1 MVKLIQFYSPR
12 GLKLSRA
19 ENQYVWDVDGRRYLD
34 CHAQYG
40 SIFLGH
46 RNPKI
51 TNAIKEQI
59 EKIYGAYP
67 AFDTEAME
75 KALESLSKI
84 LPRKLEYVYML
95 NGGGEAVELSLK
107 IARKLTGRKKFI
119 SFINAFHGRTMG
131 ALSVTWNPRY
141 REGYDPFP
149 WDVKFLPYNK
159 IEELEK
165 EVDNE
170 TAGIIVEVIQGEGG
184 LNEGSVEFLK
194 AIREACDRTEAQMI
208 IDEVQTGF
216 GRTGYLWAY
225 QIANVE
231 PDILVAG
238 KSIGGGFPVSLTA
251 VKTELGEK
259 LKEGDHG
266 STFGGNP
273 VACAALTA
281 SIQVLLEEKVVEKT
295 AQVGKIIRGH
305 LEKIKE
311 EFGEVVREVKGRG
324 LMLGIETR
332 FEPTSILKLL
342 QENGV
347 IALRAGRL
355 TVRFLPPYMISTQDI
370 EYVAEALRRILSQ
383 VKEEKILTKTQT

>member
-19 ENQYVWDVDGRRYLD
+19 ENQYVWDVDGRKYID
-34 CHAQYG
+34 CHSQYG
-40 SIFLGH
+40 SLFLGH
-46 RNPKI
+46 RNPRILSAVKD
-51 TNAIKEQI
+51 QL

-67 AFDTEAME
+67 AFDTEAKE
-75 KALESLSKI
+75 KALESLGKI
-84 LPRKLEYVYML
+84 LPKKLEYVYML

-107 IARKLTGRKKFI
+107 TARKLTGRKKFI

-131 ALSVTWNPRY
+131 ALSVTWNPKY

-159 IEELEK
+159 VEEVEK
-165 EVDNE
+165 EVDDE
-170 TAGIIVEVIQGEGG
+170 TAGVIVEVIQGEGG
-184 LNEGSVEFLK
+184 LNEASVEFLK
-194 AIREACDRTEAQMI
+194 AIREACDRTGAQMI

-216 GRTGYLWAY
+216 GRTGYLWAH
-225 QIANVE
+225 QIANIE

-238 KSIGGGFPVSLTA
+238 KAIGGGFPVSLTA
-251 VKTELGEK
+251 IKSELGER

-266 STFGGNP
+266 STFGVNP
-273 VACAALTA
+273 LACSALTA
-281 SIQVLLEEKVVEKT
+281 SIQVLLEENVVEKT
-295 AQVGKIIRGH
+295 ANIGRIFRESLESIR
-305 LEKIKE
+305 E

-332 FEPTSILKLL
+332 FEPTPILKLL
-342 QENGV
+342 QDNGV

-355 TVRFLPPYMISTQDI
+355 VVRFLPPYMITPQDI
-370 EYVAEALRRILSQ
+370 EHIKEALMQVLDQ
-383 VKEEKILTKTQT
+383 VKEEKITAKASL

>member
-1 MVKLIQFYSPR
+1 MVRLIQFYSPR

-19 ENQYVWDVDGRRYLD
+19 ENQYVWDFDGRKYID
-34 CHAQYG
+34 CHTQYG
-40 SIFLGH
+40 SLFLGH
-46 RNPKI
+46 RNPRII
-51 TNAIKEQI
+51 TAIKDQLD
-59 EKIYGAYP
+59 KIYGAYP
-67 AFDTEAME
+67 AFDTEAKE

-107 IARKLTGRKKFI
+107 TARKLTGRKKFI

-131 ALSVTWNPRY
+131 ALSVTWNPKY

-149 WDVKFLPYNK
+149 WDVRFLPYNK
-159 IEELEK
+159 VEEVER

-170 TAGIIVEVIQGEGG
+170 TAGVIVEVIQGEGG
-184 LNEGSVEFLK
+184 LNEASIEFLK
-194 AIREACDRTEAQMI
+194 AIREACDRTGAQMI

-216 GRTGYLWAY
+216 GRTGYLWAH
-225 QIANVE
+225 QIANIE

-238 KSIGGGFPVSLTA
+238 KAIGGGFPVSLA
-251 VKTELGEK
+251 AIKSELGEK

-266 STFGGNP
+266 STFGVNP
-273 VACAALTA
+273 LACSALTA
-281 SIQVLLEEKVVEKT
+281 SIQVLLEENVVEKT
-295 AQVGKIIRGH
+295 ASIGRVFRES
-305 LEKIKE
+305 LESIKE

-332 FEPTSILKLL
+332 FEPTPILKLL
-342 QENGV
+342 QDNGV

-355 TVRFLPPYMISTQDI
+355 VLRFLPPYMITSQDI
-370 EYVAEALRRILSQ
+370 QHITEALKRALSQ
-383 VKEEKILTKTQT
+383 VKEEKITAKTSS

>member
-1 MVKLIQFYSPR
+1 MVRLIQFYSPR

-19 ENQYVWDVDGRRYLD
+19 ENQYVWDFDGRKYID
-34 CHAQYG
+34 CHTQYG
-40 SIFLGH
+40 SLFLGH
-46 RNPKI
+46 RNPRII
-51 TNAIKEQI
+51 TAIKDQLD
-59 EKIYGAYP
+59 KIYGAYP
-67 AFDTEAME
+67 AFDTEAKE

-107 IARKLTGRKKFI
+107 TARKLTGRKKFI

-131 ALSVTWNPRY
+131 ALSVTWNPKY

-149 WDVKFLPYNK
+149 WDVRFLPYNK
-159 IEELEK
+159 VEEVER

-170 TAGIIVEVIQGEGG
+170 TAGVIVEVIQGEGG
-184 LNEGSVEFLK
+184 LNEASIEFLK
-194 AIREACDRTEAQMI
+194 AIREACDRTGAQMI

-216 GRTGYLWAY
+216 GRTGYLWAH
-225 QIANVE
+225 QIANIE

-238 KSIGGGFPVSLTA
+238 KAIGGGFPVSLA
-251 VKTELGEK
+251 AIKSELGEK

-266 STFGGNP
+266 STFGVNP
-273 VACAALTA
+273 LACSALTA
-281 SIQVLLEEKVVEKT
+281 SIQVLLEENVVEKT
-295 AQVGKIIRGH
+295 ASIGRVFRES
-305 LEKIKE
+305 LESIKE

-332 FEPTSILKLL
+332 FEPTPILKLL
-342 QENGV
+342 QDNGV

-355 TVRFLPPYMISTQDI
+355 VLRFLPPYMITLQDI
-370 EYVAEALRRILSQ
+370 QHITEALKRALSQ
-383 VKEEKILTKTQT
+383 VKEEKITAKTSS